1 MISLNPN
8 LKSFG
13 GPRKLVIRILL
24 VLIAVSPSVQAYT
37 PTDPVVTKMVDRG
50 LEYLEKLTDN
60 DLPGDAGSFS
70 GSSGVAVLVA
80 YASQMPP

>member
-1 MISLNPN
+1 MKRLMISLNPN

-60 DLPGDAGSFS
+60 DLPGMQDPFQDHLG
-70 GSSGVAVLVA
+70 
-80 YASQMPP
+80 